1 VHRIARQLLAS
12 TVVRHSPHQETRLI
26 SDANERVARL
36 RFLLNL
42 RRLYARPFFAM
53 VHKKPVRSF
62 WLKCKSPRSYNS
74 EACR

>member
-1 VHRIARQLLAS
+1 MDLELYVLGKIVKFYQTYT
-12 TVVRHSPHQETRLI
+12 TVSVHSPHQETRLI

-53 VHKKPVRSF
+53 VHKKP
-62 WLKCKSPRSYNS
+62 
-74 EACR
+74 